1 MKQGKIF
8 LGFEGDNWYERNKK
22 TLEAEKDI
30 PILLVEFYG
39 IKPTRILEVGASNG
53 YRLARIYE
61 KYGCDVHAVE
71 PSEKAIEDGIE
82 KYPFIKFQR
91 ATADDMVYDRQF
103 FDLIIV
109 NSVFHWVDRET
120 LLISIA
126 NIDNTLK
133 WGGHIIIGDFQLH
146 CPIKRRYH
154 HIKDEEVFTYKLD
167 YKKIFMAT
175 GFYKEIATLSLNHDN
190 KTLTS
195 NTTIDDYF
203 SVSLLK
209 KEDIYMDRGI

>member
-1 MKQGKIF
+1 MEQDKIF
-8 LGFEGDNWYERNKK
+8 LEFEGDNWYERNKK
-22 TLEAEKDI
+22 SLEAEKDI
-30 PILLVEFYG
+30 PILLMEFYG

-61 KYGCDVHAVE
+61 KYGGDVHAVE
-71 PSEKAIEDGIE
+71 PSEKAIEDGKE
-82 KYPFIKFQR
+82 RYPFIKFQR
-91 ATADDMVYDRQF
+91 ATAENMVYDRQF

-167 YKKIFMAT
+167 YKKIFLAT